1 MRHIILFA
9 LTLLLIATACKS
21 TEPQSN
27 APVGPLNIAQVIEDN
42 PERAERYSWIDESE
56 YNNVWVIA
64 DEFPVLIN
72 GMRELQQRIRST
84 VSGNP
89 SAGCEKLIGERVMY
103 SFVVNEDGNVSKIK
117 ANLDQQSQCSELI
130 EITLRL
136 TKFTSGKVNGEP
148 VSVFYNIPINFPS
161 R

>member
-56 YNNVWVIA
+56 YNNVWIIA

-89 SAGCEKLIGERVMY
+89 
-103 SFVVNEDGNVSKIK
+103 
-117 ANLDQQSQCSELI
+117 
-130 EITLRL
+130 
-136 TKFTSGKVNGEP
+136 
-148 VSVFYNIPINFPS
+148 
-161 R
+161 